1 MFIFGVALGI
11 IASFSFLAIM
21 MKAMPP
27 NPPDDIITGQNWF
40 ITGLGVVEIT
50 KVLNS
55 GSFTEFGYGVNI
67 QYIMSNGKYGHC
79 TAKSLKEHGR
89 IVPKPLTSK
98 SDLGASISS
107 KKFAK
112 NRQNNIT
119 YTYDKN
125 GKTRIINAVYRDIN

>member
-1 MFIFGVALGI
+1 MFILGIALGI
-11 IASFSFLAIM
+11 VATFGFLTIM

-27 NPPDDIITGQNWF
+27 KPPDDIITGQNWF

-89 IVPKPLTSK
+89 LVPKPM
-98 SDLGASISS
+98 SS
-107 KKFAK
+107 VHKLNKPSSVRTAK
-112 NRQNNIT
+112 PRRGDIT
-119 YTYDKN
+119 YSYDKN
-125 GKTRIINAVYRDIN
+125 GKTRIINAVYRDFN

>member
-1 MFIFGVALGI
+1 MFILGVVLGVMATFG
-11 IASFSFLAIM
+11 FLAII

-27 NPPDDIITGQNWF
+27 NPPADIITGQSWF
-40 ITGLGVVEIT
+40 ITGLGIVEIT

-55 GSFTEFGYGVNI
+55 GSFTEFGHGVNI

-89 IVPKPLTSK
+89 IVPKALSSRDDLNTVASK
-98 SDLGASISS
+98 RSS
-107 KKFAK
+107 KPK
-112 NRQNNIT
+112 RHDIS

-125 GKTRIINAVYRDIN
+125 GRTRIINAVYRDFN